1 MATSFPATDAQAA
14 NAVAGH
20 PFNAANTYHT
30 PMAGAPGS
38 AAWFVEAEDEVRVT
52 GTPCALDL

>member
-20 PFNAANTYHT
+20 PFNAANTSYT
-30 PMAGAPGS
+30 PMAGAVGS
-38 AAWFVEAEDEVRVT
+38 AAGFVEAEDEVRVT
-52 GTPCALDL
+52 GTPGALDL